1 MVDIKTGWTEQNL
14 KEYVKYTVF
23 SRSKAAKMALIFLA
37 ICAVVTFAFCLA
49 VFFIFDYIFTLIFAG
64 TILFIV
70 IASAAF
76 FALSIKSSVK
86 NMLKANA
93 DSELNRVMISED
105 DIICFNGEE
114 PIGTVSWSKM
124 ADVCFNEKTQTAYLT
139 TEGNAALIL
148 ECSGILSGTAEE
160 LKEIIGKKRDE
171 LSKKA

>member
-14 KEYVKYTVF
+14 KEYIKYTIF
-23 SRSKAAKMALIFLA
+23 FRSKAAKIALIFLA
-37 ICAVVTFAFCLA
+37 ACGILTLAFCLT
-49 VFFIFDYIFTLIFAG
+49 VFFIFDYIFTLFFAG
-64 TILFIV
+64 VILL
-70 IASAAF
+70 IAIGSAAF
-76 FALSIKSSVK
+76 FVFSIKSSVK
-86 NMLKANA
+86 RMLKAND

-124 ADVCFNEKTQTAYLT
+124 ADVYFNEKAQAAYLT

-148 ECSGILSGTAEE
+148 ECSDIISGTAEE